1 MKDEKKVHDTFLK
14 FFPPFSSFLIDTLHL
29 QESSTPFDEL
39 AAIWKKHARNHID
52 QVLHLILSCV
62 PLSERNTENH
72 IWLCGWQPD
81 KEDKTKS
88 NKMIKW

>member
-39 AAIWKKHARNHID
+39 AAI
-52 QVLHLILSCV
+52 
-62 PLSERNTENH
+62 
-72 IWLCGWQPD
+72 
-81 KEDKTKS
+81 
-88 NKMIKW
+88 